1 MILISLVFNR
11 SVFKNHFCLFPL
23 FFQLERDAYIQAL
36 CQFSMLMA
44 NAVITEMK
52 AKNIDTIKTLIS
64 VAYTDGNY
72 LAHSWLE
79 IMQCISHLELLQ
91 LIGTG
96 IRPRYV
102 TGGNSNAPVVNVGGL
117 AGSASAGL
125 QSNGVIDS
133 KKFSSIQESMG
144 ETSSQS
150 VVVAVDRIF
159 TGSIRLDGDAIV
171 DFVTALVSVSQDEL
185 ATLSQPRM
193 YSLQKIVE
201 IAYYNMGRIRLQ
213 WSRIWNVLG
222 DYFNKVRDRVIFQL
236 TLLYSC

>member
-1 MILISLVFNR
+1 
-11 SVFKNHFCLFPL
+11 
-23 FFQLERDAYIQAL
+23 
-36 CQFSMLMA
+36 MA

-72 LAHSWLE
+72 LGHSWLE

-96 IRPRYV
+96 IRPRRV
-102 TGGNSNAPVVNVGGL
+102 TGSSSNAPILSFGGTTNS
-117 AGSASAGL
+117 GH
-125 QSNGVIDS
+125 QSNTMMDS
-133 KKFSSIQESMG
+133 KRFSSIQESMG

-159 TGSIRLDGDAIV
+159 TGSVRLDGDAIV
-171 DFVTALVSVSQDEL
+171 DFVIALVSVSQDEL
-185 ATLSQPRM
+185 VTPSQPRM

-222 DYFNKVRDRVIFQL
+222 DYFNKVCSILF
-236 TLLYSC
+236 C

>member
-1 MILISLVFNR
+1 
-11 SVFKNHFCLFPL
+11 
-23 FFQLERDAYIQAL
+23 
-36 CQFSMLMA
+36 MLMA

-72 LAHSWLE
+72 LGRSWLE

-96 IRPRYV
+96 IKPRYS
-102 TGGNSNAPVVNVGGL
+102 GNSNTPVVNVGGL
-117 AGSASAGL
+117 VGGSTPAN
-125 QSNGVIDS
+125 NGVIDA
-133 KKFSSIQESMG
+133 KMFSTIQESMG

-159 TGSIRLDGDAIV
+159 TGSTRLDGDAIV

-185 ATLSQPRM
+185 ANLSQPRM

-213 WSRIWNVLG
+213 WSRIWSVLG
-222 DYFNKVRDRVIFQL
+222 DYFNKV
-236 TLLYSC
+236 

>member
-1 MILISLVFNR
+1 
-11 SVFKNHFCLFPL
+11 
-23 FFQLERDAYIQAL
+23 
-36 CQFSMLMA
+36 MA

-52 AKNIDTIKTLIS
+52 AKNVDTIKTLIM

-72 LAHSWLE
+72 LGQSWFE

-96 IRPRYV
+96 IKPRLV
-102 TGGNSNAPVVNVGGL
+102 TGSHTPVVNVGGL
-117 AGSASAGL
+117 VSNNQNTNN
-125 QSNGVIDS
+125 QSSSNMIDA
-133 KKFSSIQESMG
+133 KRFSTIQESMG

-159 TGSIRLDGDAIV
+159 TGSTQLDGDAIV
-171 DFVTALVSVSQDEL
+171 DFVTALVAVSMDEL
-185 ATLSQPRM
+185 SNSSQPRM

-213 WSRIWNVLG
+213 WSRIWAVLG
-222 DYFNKVRDRVIFQL
+222 DYFNKVKIKCSSFCLRWIKNTKAGLATELRL
-236 TLLYSC
+236 CPAS

>member
-1 MILISLVFNR
+1 
-11 SVFKNHFCLFPL
+11 
-23 FFQLERDAYIQAL
+23 
-36 CQFSMLMA
+36 MLMA

-72 LAHSWLE
+72 LGRSWLE

-96 IRPRYV
+96 IKPRYS
-102 TGGNSNAPVVNVGGL
+102 GNSSTPVVNVGGL
-117 AGSASAGL
+117 VSGSTPT
-125 QSNGVIDS
+125 SNGVIDS

-159 TGSIRLDGDAIV
+159 TGSTRLDGDAIV
-171 DFVTALVSVSQDEL
+171 DFVTALVSVSHDEL
-185 ATLSQPRM
+185 ANLSQPRM

-222 DYFNKVRDRVIFQL
+222 DYFNKVCL
-236 TLLYSC
+236 TTLYYLSYIIVY

>member
-1 MILISLVFNR
+1 
-11 SVFKNHFCLFPL
+11 
-23 FFQLERDAYIQAL
+23 
-36 CQFSMLMA
+36 MA

-72 LAHSWLE
+72 LGHSWLE

-102 TGGNSNAPVVNVGGL
+102 SGSGSNAPVLNFG
-117 AGSASAGL
+117 ASSGM
-125 QSNGVIDS
+125 QSNSVIDS

-159 TGSIRLDGDAIV
+159 TGSVRLDGDAIV
-171 DFVTALVSVSQDEL
+171 DFVTALVSISQDEL
-185 ATLSQPRM
+185 ATPSHPRM

-222 DYFNKVRDRVIFQL
+222 DYFNKVR
-236 TLLYSC
+236 LLFCIAN

>member
-1 MILISLVFNR
+1 
-11 SVFKNHFCLFPL
+11 
-23 FFQLERDAYIQAL
+23 
-36 CQFSMLMA
+36 MLMA

-52 AKNIDTIKTLIS
+52 AKNVDTIKTLIM

-72 LAHSWLE
+72 LGQSWFE

-96 IRPRYV
+96 IKPRYV
-102 TGGNSNAPVVNVGGL
+102 SGGNTPVVNVGGL
-117 AGSASAGL
+117 VS
-125 QSNGVIDS
+125 SNAQTANTNIDL
-133 KKFSSIQESMG
+133 KRFSTIQESMG

-159 TGSIRLDGDAIV
+159 TGSTQLDGDAIV
-171 DFVTALVSVSQDEL
+171 DFVTALAAVSMEEL
-185 ATLSQPRM
+185 SNTAQPRM

-213 WSRIWNVLG
+213 WSRIWAVLG
-222 DYFNKVRDRVIFQL
+222 DYFNKVF
-236 TLLYSC
+236 SK

>member
-1 MILISLVFNR
+1 
-11 SVFKNHFCLFPL
+11 
-23 FFQLERDAYIQAL
+23 
-36 CQFSMLMA
+36 MLMA

-72 LAHSWLE
+72 LGRSWLE

-96 IRPRYV
+96 IRPRQV
-102 TGGNSNAPVVNVGGL
+102 SGSGGNAPVVNVGGL
-117 AGSASAGL
+117 AGSATDGL
-125 QSNGVIDS
+125 QSKGMIDS

-171 DFVTALVSVSQDEL
+171 DFVTALVSVSLDEL
-185 ATLSQPRM
+185 ATPSQPRM

-222 DYFNKVRDRVIFQL
+222 DYFNKVCRLFYFYFSQG
-236 TLLYSC
+236 